1 MSGPPWFRTSKT
13 LSPASPTMPSPLARA
28 GLTMTGPWTLIEL
41 LHLAAKLVRTLG
53 VVGAE
58 HTGHSRRHPFGK
70 KVFPEPGPQ
79 EAGKRGAEQRRAQV
93 VQLGQ
98 AERVRGV
105 QELPERRELERLGQQ
120 RGCPGPQVVRS
131 QPGVDV
137 HVREH
142 LGQVA

>member
-13 LSPASPTMPSPLARA
+13 LSPASVISFHGFGRGRPT
-28 GLTMTGPWTLIEL
+28 LTEITLIEL

-58 HTGHSRRHPFGK
+58 HAGHSRRHPFGK

-98 AERVRGV
+98 AECVRGV

-120 RGCPGPQVVRS
+120 RG
-131 QPGVDV
+131 
-137 HVREH
+137 
-142 LGQVA
+142 

>member
-28 GLTMTGPWTLIEL
+28 GLTMTGPSTGCLSMPVSVISFHGFGRGRPMLTEITLIEL

-93 VQLGQ
+93 VQL
-98 AERVRGV
+98 
-105 QELPERRELERLGQQ
+105 
-120 RGCPGPQVVRS
+120 
-131 QPGVDV
+131 
-137 HVREH
+137 
-142 LGQVA
+142 